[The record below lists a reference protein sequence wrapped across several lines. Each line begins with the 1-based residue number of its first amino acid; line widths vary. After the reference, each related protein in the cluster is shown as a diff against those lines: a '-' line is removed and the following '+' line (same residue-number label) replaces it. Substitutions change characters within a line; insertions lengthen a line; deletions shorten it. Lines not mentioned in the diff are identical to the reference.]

1 MSEPMTSSAGG
12 QGAEMRIRELEQKLQ
27 AAEVSL
33 DKRFQELAKLTRS
46 LEEERAQKETLQ
58 QQLHE
63 LREQAAHEEE
73 QTAYEQRAASAASEP
88 DAPAHDDPAYQA
100 MELTDDDRARQLEYR
115 QLVSQSELFD
125 GAWYLEAY
133 PDLQQVERYRQ
144 APHDH
149 YLLFG
154 GFEGRDP
161 GPEFDS
167 SFYLEQYP
175 DVARS
180 KVNPLAHYLLYGRAE
195 NRQIK
200 PA

>member
-1 MSEPMTSSAGG
+1 MSETMTSSAGG
-12 QGAEMRIRELEQKLQ
+12 QEAEMRIRDLEQKLQ

-58 QQLHE
+58 QQLQE
-63 LREQAAHEEE
+63 LREQMALE
-73 QTAYEQRAASAASEP
+73 QEAASAPEP
-88 DAPAHDDPAYQA
+88 AAPPHDDPMYQTV
-100 MELTDDDRARQLEYR
+100 ELTGDDRARQLEYR
-115 QLVSQSELFD
+115 NLVSQSDLFD

-133 PDLQQVERYRQ
+133 PDLRQVERYRQ

-149 YLLFG
+149 YLMFG

-161 GPEFDS
+161 GPDFDS

-180 KVNPLAHYLLYGRAE
+180 KVNPLAHYLLYGRDE
-195 NRQIK
+195 NRQVK

>member
-27 AAEVSL
+27 AAEASL

-58 QQLHE
+58 QQLNE
-63 LREQAAHEEE
+63 LREQAAQEEE
-73 QTAYEQRAASAASEP
+73 AAASAPEP
-88 DAPAHDDPAYQA
+88 AAAVQDDPAYQA
-100 MELTDDDRARQLEYR
+100 VELTDGDRARQLEYR
-115 QLVSQSELFD
+115 NLVSQSELFD

-133 PDLQQVERYRQ
+133 PDLRQVERYRQ
-144 APHDH
+144 APYDH
-149 YLLFG
+149 YLMFG

-161 GPEFDS
+161 GPNFDS

-180 KVNPLAHYLLYGRAE
+180 KVNPLAHYLLYGRDE